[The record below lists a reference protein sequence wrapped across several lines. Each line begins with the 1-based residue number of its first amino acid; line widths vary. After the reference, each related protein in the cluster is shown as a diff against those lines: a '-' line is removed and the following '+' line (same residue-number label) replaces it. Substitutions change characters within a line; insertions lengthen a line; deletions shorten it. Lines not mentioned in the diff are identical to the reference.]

1 MAETT
6 QVLRKFGGRPR
17 RVSRMGHRRADP
29 AAATAERVESFA
41 RKLALA
47 ADGQQDF
54 PAEREARVRRWD
66 ELIPGAEVSRLRY
79 VAELTGVPAALS
91 RVILP

>member
-6 QVLRKFGGRPR
+6 QILRKLGGRPR
-17 RVSRMGHRRADP
+17 RVGRMEHRRSDP
-29 AAATAERVESFA
+29 AAATAQRAESFA

-54 PAEREARVRRWD
+54 PADREARVRRWD
-66 ELIPGAEVSRLRY
+66 ELITGAEVSRLRY
-79 VAELTGVPAALS
+79 VAELTGIPAALS